1 MDNPAKKSVENVAAS
16 SRATSLNGVRFA
28 HQSPDDGGRCPP
40 NPLRYFQHGGKTLP
54 PYADEE
60 PSNSAHYCGQ
70 EKCGAVAPI
79 FLDRVRSV
87 AL

>member
-1 MDNPAKKSVENVAAS
+1 VDNFTLAVLDPLAE
-16 SRATSLNGVRFA
+16 LNTEYGVRFA
-28 HQSPDDGGRCPP
+28 HQLLCNGGRCPP
-40 NPLRYFQHGGKTLP
+40 NPLRYFQHGGNALP
-54 PYADEE
+54 PFADEE
-60 PSNSAHYCGQ
+60 PSNSAHLCGQ